1 VESWRLRTVE
11 RASTTEQVLTEL
23 RDAIVDGRIPQG
35 EQLREVHLARELGTG
50 RSAVREAIRQLVQEG
65 LVEHELHRG
74 ALVRVMSLA
83 DYPDVYGAREVIE
96 TGVVRRLLAREEPLD
111 TDPLREALE
120 GLREA
125 LATDGRLTD
134 EAIAADIR
142 FHQELVRLCDS
153 PRLTRAHDT
162 LAAETRLL
170 LRHHPLYPATDYVSD
185 HQRLLD
191 ALERRDPRTP
201 DLIAQHLRLSARL
214 IGDELARETGDGER
228 PIA

>member
-1 VESWRLRTVE
+1 V
-11 RASTTEQVLTEL
+11 
-23 RDAIVDGRIPQG
+23 P
-35 EQLREVHLARELGTG
+35 LARELGTG

-65 LVEHELHRG
+65 LVDHELHRG
-74 ALVRVMSLA
+74 ALVRVISLD

-96 TGVVRRLLAREEPLD
+96 TGAVRRLLEGAERID
-111 TDPLREALE
+111 TAPLREALE

-125 LATDGRLTD
+125 LGSDGHLSD

-185 HQRLLD
+185 HERLVD
-191 ALERRDPRTP
+191 ALESRDPRTP
-201 DLIAQHLRLSARL
+201 DLIAEHLRLSARL
-214 IGDELARETGDGER
+214 IGDQLAREIGPSSER
-228 PIA
+228 PVA